1 ADEARQVRGQMPED
15 RRPALRIA
23 RARHESA
30 RLVIEEEPRAVALGQ
45 RLAVDQDA
53 IGGTAFERRR
63 GGLLA
68 VDLGAPGQDPLL
80 RLAARAQPRP
90 RDSLGDALGI
100 DLALAVDHGV
110 TWRAE

>member
-1 ADEARQVRGQMPED
+1 ED
-15 RRPALRIA
+15 RRPALRVA
-23 RARHESA
+23 RAGHEPA
-30 RLVIEEEPRAVALGQ
+30 RLVIEEEPGALALGQ

-53 IGGTAFERRR
+53 IAGAHVEGRR
-63 GGLLA
+63 GDLLA
-68 VDLGAPGQDPLL
+68 VDLDATGQNPLL